1 MRWYGP
7 APEKPVCA
15 VLTRSGAIPVYWPCP
30 VRGHCPRFC
39 GGRQGDRGVLPRIA
53 RSHKTAY
60 NAFSCLTLALVWIHP
75 ENRTVAHFRAL
86 AGHCRMPSLSAIAPS
101 NAHDTAKVGLRCP
114 STGLAL
120 ANDTR
125 PAPAHARSRV
135 THAHRRPHPR
145 TRTRYAP
152 VNARG
157 TRTGTRG
164 YTRSQLWE
172 LPPRKLA
179 PKFSPTLRQSLV

>member
-60 NAFSCLTLALVWIHP
+60 NAFSCLTLALVWIRP
-75 ENRTVAHFRAL
+75 ENRTLAHFRAL
-86 AGHCRMPSLSAIAPS
+86 AGHCRMPSLPAIALS
-101 NAHDTAKVGLRCP
+101 NAHGRHRAGPSHSLATGQGLRRMTP
-114 STGLAL
+114 ARHPRAHVG
-120 ANDTR
+120 DTR
-125 PAPAHARSRV
+125 PSTRAVHAR
-135 THAHRRPHPR
+135 AHG
-145 TRTRYAP
+145 
-152 VNARG
+152 G
-157 TRTGTRG
+157 TRARRIG
-164 YTRSQLWE
+164 SC
-172 LPPRKLA
+172 PHA
-179 PKFSPTLRQSLV
+179 N